1 MNKSSRSKRIT
12 RGSEKKKKEEEDL
25 KKKTKIR
32 NVVRTRLE
40 EKNMRSLEEL
50 RLRSEG
56 IGLSSIFDDDDDGS
70 DTSMEILKDE
80 MILHFKQKFRTNLL
94 QHLGSNNLTGIAC
107 KSVDSLI
114 QFCRRHVIVFFIMKK
129 DKEYQRDII
138 ADLIDDVIPDMKYEL
153 SSFMKETK
161 LAAKKQEEVDKI
173 NNKRVSTTSKAKV
186 SSSKPIFA
194 ERVGKGDVGKGNNE
208 INFITLQIRF
218 NLDKKNHPE
227 MTILIHNKTTIYD
240 LKKLI
245 IQDKSYLS
253 DAGEFHYIFGGKV
266 MEENDTPL
274 FDRGIT
280 KKNCL
285 TVINKKKNDEM
296 KETVEESNEDVDL
309 DVPDNERGNVDV
321 DSERSTTDF
330 NQSNDESCGID
341 KNSKCNNED
350 DDDDEDPGK

>member
-1 MNKSSRSKRIT
+1 MNKSNSSKRIT
-12 RGSEKKKKEEEDL
+12 RGSEKKKNEEENL
-25 KKKTKIR
+25 NKKTKIR
-32 NVVRTRLE
+32 KSTRTRLE
-40 EKNMRSLEEL
+40 EKEKL

-56 IGLSSIFDDDDDGS
+56 IVLSDIFDADDDSS
-70 DTSMEILKDE
+70 DTSMEMLKDE
-80 MILHFKQKFRTNLL
+80 MIVHFKEKFRINLL
-94 QHLGSNNLTGIAC
+94 QNLGSNNVTGIAC
-107 KSVDSLI
+107 KSYDSLI
-114 QFCRRHVIVFFIMKK
+114 EFCRKYTLFNFSYKK
-129 DKEYQRDII
+129 DKHGKKYQSDIL
-138 ADLIDDVIPDMKYEL
+138 ADLIDDIIPDMKYEL

-194 ERVGKGDVGKGNNE
+194 ERVGKGDVGKGNNK

-218 NLDKKNHPE
+218 NLDNKNHPE

-245 IQDKSYLS
+245 IQDKSHLS
-253 DAGEFHYIFGGKV
+253 DAGEFHYIFVGKL

-296 KETVEESNEDVDL
+296 KETVEE
-309 DVPDNERGNVDV
+309 
-321 DSERSTTDF
+321 
-330 NQSNDESCGID
+330 
-341 KNSKCNNED
+341 NSKNNNED

>member
-1 MNKSSRSKRIT
+1 MNKTNSSKRIT
-12 RGSEKKKKEEEDL
+12 RGSEKKKNEEENL
-25 KKKTKIR
+25 NKKTKIR
-32 NVVRTRLE
+32 KSTRTRLE
-40 EKNMRSLEEL
+40 ENNMRLEEL

-56 IGLSSIFDDDDDGS
+56 IVLSDIFDADDDGS
-70 DTSMEILKDE
+70 DTSMEMLKDE
-80 MILHFKQKFRTNLL
+80 MIVHFKEKFRSNLL
-94 QHLGSNNLTGIAC
+94 LNLDSNNLTGNAC
-107 KSVDSLI
+107 KSFDSLI
-114 QFCRRHVIVFFIMKK
+114 VFCRKYTIVNFSFKEDK
-129 DKEYQRDII
+129 DGKEYQTDILG
-138 ADLIDDVIPDMKYEL
+138 DLINDVIPDMKFEL
-153 SSFMKETK
+153 STFMKETK

-186 SSSKPIFA
+186 SSSKP
-194 ERVGKGDVGKGNNE
+194 E

-245 IQDKSYLS
+245 IQDKSHLS

-280 KKNCL
+280 KNNCL
-285 TVINKKKNDEM
+285 TVISKKKNDEM
-296 KETVEESNEDVDL
+296 KETVEE
-309 DVPDNERGNVDV
+309 
-321 DSERSTTDF
+321 
-330 NQSNDESCGID
+330 
-341 KNSKCNNED
+341 NSKINNED

>member
-1 MNKSSRSKRIT
+1 MNKTNSSKRIT
-12 RGSEKKKKEEEDL
+12 RGSEKKKNEEENL
-25 KKKTKIR
+25 NKKTKIR
-32 NVVRTRLE
+32 KSTRTRLE
-40 EKNMRSLEEL
+40 ENAMRLEEL

-56 IGLSSIFDDDDDGS
+56 IVLSDIFDADDDGS
-70 DTSMEILKDE
+70 DTSMEMLKDE
-80 MILHFKQKFRTNLL
+80 MIVHFKEKFRSNLL
-94 QHLGSNNLTGIAC
+94 LNLDSNNLTGNAC
-107 KSVDSLI
+107 KSFDSLI
-114 QFCRRHVIVFFIMKK
+114 VFCRKYTIVNFSFKEDK
-129 DKEYQRDII
+129 DGKEYQTDILG
-138 ADLIDDVIPDMKYEL
+138 DLIDDVIPDMKFEL
-153 SSFMKETK
+153 STFMKETK

-194 ERVGKGDVGKGNNE
+194 ERVGKGDVGKGNSE

-218 NLDKKNHPE
+218 NLANKNHPE

-245 IQDKSYLS
+245 IQDKSHLS

-296 KETVEESNEDVDL
+296 KETVEE
-309 DVPDNERGNVDV
+309 
-321 DSERSTTDF
+321 
-330 NQSNDESCGID
+330 
-341 KNSKCNNED
+341 NSKNNNED